1 MALLLCPFSYTM
13 LLLKI
18 LLQIFILGLDI
29 YLQVCDNAAMGGV
42 TLCAGLRIPICQ
54 SAGRSRKDLNHCP
67 TRVNITANRLEVP
80 AVGDSLYNGFISN
93 D

>member
-1 MALLLCPFSYTM
+1 MSAFADASPSCCVVS
-13 LLLKI
+13 KH
-18 LLQIFILGLDI
+18 
-29 YLQVCDNAAMGGV
+29 CGV
-42 TLCAGLRIPICQ
+42 PERIWETHSVPCRQ
-54 SAGRSRKDLNHCP
+54 CFLSAIKAKTDLNHCP

>member
-1 MALLLCPFSYTM
+1 MGRAPASC
-13 LLLKI
+13 I
-18 LLQIFILGLDI
+18 LTSK
-29 YLQVCDNAAMGGV
+29 CDACANAAMGGV
-42 TLCAGLRIPICQ
+42 TLCAGLRVPICQ